1 MSALILYRIDPGK
14 RMRRF
19 YRLDVQENLFGEW
32 CLIREWGRIGRSGQT
47 RSLPFPTPH
56 EAEAALD
63 RHRRVKEKRGYGTAR
78 AATAAHS

>member
-32 CLIREWGRIGRSGQT
+32 CLIREWGRIGRSGQP

>member
-32 CLIREWGRIGRSGQT
+32 CLIREWGRIGTGG
-47 RSLPFPTPH
+47 FKPTLLCLTIP
-56 EAEAALD
+56 
-63 RHRRVKEKRGYGTAR
+63 RTCP
-78 AATAAHS
+78 T